1 VVAQDAPYPVDP
13 QYGGPEFET
22 LMMLGS
28 NLGIGDLAVVTK
40 ASEICNKNTLD
51 TITAGAMIGLTM
63 ECFEKGIIDS
73 NDTDGLILEFGNAE
87 AALKLLDM
95 IVHRRGLGDILAD
108 GPERTITEWGED
120 VRALAVHVK
129 NQPCPAHDPRVKQ
142 SQALMYA
149 VNPFGA
155 DHMSSEHDWIVTG
168 DGDVARG
175 LAITEFTNYDRLDIT
190 KVKGTMLSQYYY
202 SLLDTLMLCA
212 FPWGP
217 NSVYDHRDLEEF
229 IQAVTGWQTTFW
241 ELMKAG
247 ERRIN
252 LMRAFNAREGL
263 DRRNDKL
270 PPRLFDALSAEG
282 VFDGK
287 KINQMEFDDRLTE
300 YYGMMNWDPQTGN
313 PTKSKII
320 ELGLGWIL
328 DD

>member
-1 VVAQDAPYPVDP
+1 
-13 QYGGPEFET
+13 
-22 LMMLGS
+22 
-28 NLGIGDLAVVTK
+28 
-40 ASEICNKNTLD
+40 
-51 TITAGAMIGLTM
+51 
-63 ECFEKGIIDS
+63 
-73 NDTDGLILEFGNAE
+73 
-87 AALKLLDM
+87 
-95 IVHRRGLGDILAD
+95 
-108 GPERTITEWGED
+108 

-300 YYGMMNWDPQTGN
+300 YYGMMNWDPQSGN
-313 PTKSKII
+313 PTRSKII